1 MSLLELQ
8 RDMRMW
14 LTEASDAAAA
24 RIARTAADDRRAR
37 VGLGIYQNNYR
48 AQLVACLSEGFERVR
63 LWIGEEAFAIA
74 AATHIDRN
82 PPSGWTLDAYGAD
95 FPETLGALHPD
106 DPEIAE
112 LARLDRALADAFVG
126 ADAMPVDPATLASVD
141 WDSARLILV
150 PTMRVDVVTTNTP
163 AIWSALAAGEM
174 PPPALSL
181 PDPGW
186 LLVWRQD
193 FVSCFRPI
201 DAAERMALVRIVAGD
216 SFGVLCAALVDAH
229 GADEGIALASG
240 ILSRWIAA
248 GLIAGLE

>member
-1 MSLLELQ
+1 MSLLAMQ
-8 RDMRMW
+8 REFAHGWRPK
-14 LTEASDAAAA
+14 
-24 RIARTAADDRRAR
+24 IDDRRRAFIGDAADR
-37 VGLGIYQNNYR
+37 PGVHVYQNNYR
-48 AQLVACLSEGFERVR
+48 AQLVACLEDSFAQTRA
-63 LWIGEEAFAIA
+63 WIGAEAFAMR
-74 AATHIDRN
+74 DRRAYRSR
-82 PPSGWTLDAYGAD
+82 PAEQLDARCLWRD
-95 FPETLGALHPD
+95 FPETLGACSIPTI
-106 DPEIAE
+106 PKSANWPGSIARWAKP
-112 LARLDRALADAFVG
+112 LSGRCGPVVTPADA
-126 ADAMPVDPATLASVD
+126 THVD